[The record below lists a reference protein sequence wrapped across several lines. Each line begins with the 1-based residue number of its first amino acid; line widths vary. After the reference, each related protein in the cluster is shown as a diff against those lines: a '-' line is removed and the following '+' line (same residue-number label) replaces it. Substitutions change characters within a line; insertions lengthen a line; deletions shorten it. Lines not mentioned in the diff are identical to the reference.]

1 MFGLENNT
9 ILINL
14 AVSLLIALVTLLYF
28 RQQMTTIDHKV
39 NSMFSLLTS
48 MTQELNNLS
57 RLNLLQNTDTDVNEI
72 SEDENINSNIMNQQ
86 FDSRINVSDDDDN
99 NVSSSDESGSD
110 ESGSD
115 ESGSDESGSDDSGSD
130 TDVSTT
136 PLNDLTSL
144 NMGSELHNIR
154 DDDIKVIEMDQDSEI
169 DKYSETEY
177 ELEDVTNEEITN
189 EESSDDNEQLE
200 FQNLVE
206 DLIEQT
212 IELTNIEKHDELN
225 TIEVLMDEDIDITT
239 LENESKN
246 VKSIN
251 VPIDYSKMSVK
262 ALKDIVS
269 TKKLATNVNKM
280 KKQELISLLSV

>member
-99 NVSSSDESGSD
+99 NVSS
-110 ESGSD
+110 SD